1 MSIGK
6 IRSLLYK
13 TARILGDINAVKR
26 GTIKKRIANR
36 VIGKVSGRLTGKASR
51 SSHKLFK

>member
-13 TARILGDINAVKR
+13 TASILGDINAIKS
-26 GTIKKRIANR
+26 GTLKKRIANR
-36 VIGKVSGRLTGKASR
+36 IIGKVSGRLIGKASG
-51 SSHKLFK
+51 SPNNLFK

>member
-13 TARILGDINAVKR
+13 TASILGDINAIKN
-26 GTIKKRIANR
+26 GTLKKRIANR
-36 VIGKVSGRLTGKASR
+36 IIGKVSSRLTSKASR
-51 SSHKLFK
+51 SSNNLFK